1 MSDEKQFIQML
12 QYEIYRREN
21 VIQNYELLI
30 QKLKEEVEE
39 KVSEKDKIIKEQ
51 SKLLN
56 SYRLEEN
63 NMLERRAAL
72 ELFLKQKYKA
82 SLEDLDEFITEK
94 KYDDRIKNEQRKRK
108 KDT

>member
-21 VIQNYELLI
+21 IIQNYELLI
-30 QKLKEEVEE
+30 KKLNEDIEE
-39 KVSEKDKIIKEQ
+39 KISQKDKIIKEQ
-51 SKLLN
+51 SKILS

-82 SLEDLDEFITEK
+82 SIEDLDEFITEK

>member
-1 MSDEKQFIQML
+1 ML

-21 VIQNYELLI
+21 IIQNYELLI
-30 QKLKEEVEE
+30 KKLNEDIEE
-39 KVSEKDKIIKEQ
+39 KISQKDKIIKEQ
-51 SKLLN
+51 SKLLS

-82 SLEDLDEFITEK
+82 SIEDLDEFITEK

>member
-1 MSDEKQFIQML
+1 MSDEKQYIQML

-21 VIQNYELLI
+21 IIQNYELLI
-30 QKLKEEVEE
+30 KKLNEDIEE
-39 KVSEKDKIIKEQ
+39 KISQKDKIIKEQ
-51 SKLLN
+51 SKLLS

-82 SLEDLDEFITEK
+82 SIEDLDEFITEK